1 MRISLLNDGIYDYQP
16 DVITEPIR
24 NIIDSTSNIKL
35 MDELTVLYPQPTYL
49 EPILTGGIKPQVTS
63 LEPTLIGGAIATVA
77 TTPTNDILL
86 NDNVVFPIMSDVQPV
101 LSDVKPTQIE
111 TGGIKPSVGSSLIV
125 EPELGLPSNP
135 NLTIAPIK
143 LPTSDVGAF
152 MGSLENGEIEEPT
165 SVTDVLKKEAKF
177 PYWLI
182 AVAVVGGY
190 LVFKKK

>member
-1 MRISLLNDGIYDYQP
+1 MRNLLSDSIYDYQP
-16 DVITEPIR
+16 DVIIEPIR
-24 NIIDSTSNIKL
+24 NVTDSTSTIKT
-35 MDELTVLYPQPTYL
+35 DYGTGGFKP
-49 EPILTGGIKPQVTS
+49 EPIY
-63 LEPTLIGGAIATVA
+63 LEPTLIGGAITTIA

-152 MGSLENGEIEEPT
+152 MGSLETGEIEEPT

-182 AVAVVGGY
+182 AVVLVGGY
-190 LVFKKK
+190 LVLKKK

>member
-35 MDELTVLYPQPTYL
+35 TDETTVFNPQPTYL

-77 TTPTNDILL
+77 TTPISNEIVYS
-86 NDNVVFPIMSDVQPV
+86 DN
-101 LSDVKPTQIE
+101 T
-111 TGGIKPSVGSSLIV
+111 IKPISQEGVSNVI
-125 EPELGLPSNP
+125 EPNLGLPINTVKIPDSN
-135 NLTIAPIK
+135 
-143 LPTSDVGAF
+143 VGAF
-152 MGSLENGEIEEPT
+152 MGSLENGELGEPT

-182 AVAVVGGY
+182 AVVLVGGY
-190 LVFKKK
+190 LVLKKK